1 MYSLRQSFCMSLL
14 MGVFVLNCTGLVC
27 IYAVGKV
34 SELVNTLSVKSKQTN
49 NAEEIQ
55 EKRDNVFRQR

>member
-1 MYSLRQSFCMSLL
+1 MSLL

-49 NAEEIQ
+49 NAEEVQ
-55 EKRDNVFRQR
+55 EKRDNVIRQQ